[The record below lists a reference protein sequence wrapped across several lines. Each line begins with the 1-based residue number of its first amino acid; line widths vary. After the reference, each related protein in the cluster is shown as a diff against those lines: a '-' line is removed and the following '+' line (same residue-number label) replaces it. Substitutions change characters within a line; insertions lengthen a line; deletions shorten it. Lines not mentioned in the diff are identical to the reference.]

1 MTVHK
6 TGFPTIADPGTAAM
20 TETATAPAESTTSV
34 EHPAPAEEHLFDR
47 QELIQFGADD
57 VEAGQNICKM
67 LSLFFFYTVIV
78 MALSTYITWR
88 WIYGG

>member
-1 MTVHK
+1 MTQ
-6 TGFPTIADPGTAAM
+6 A
-20 TETATAPAESTTSV
+20 ATAPAEPTTA
-34 EHPAPAEEHLFDR
+34 EHSAPAEEHLFDR
-47 QELIQFGADD
+47 DELRQFGADD